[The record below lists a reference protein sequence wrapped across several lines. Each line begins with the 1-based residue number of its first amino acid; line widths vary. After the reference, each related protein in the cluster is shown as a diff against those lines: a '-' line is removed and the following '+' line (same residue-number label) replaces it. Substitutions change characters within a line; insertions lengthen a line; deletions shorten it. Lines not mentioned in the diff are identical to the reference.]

1 MIYAVI
7 FRSVIILFQLAFV
20 FIIAS
25 QITID
30 ELGVYYKNL
39 SIAFLLASLIFAY
52 PEFVFQSLISERL
65 MNRNTIKYYL
75 KPLIFLIILLICIA
89 ITTNNELIGAI
100 TLLLSLTM
108 TNMLRTYLNVL
119 SFKILTMTT
128 QVFEGALKL
137 IFLCLTVSLFD
148 KLKGFDIINIQIIA
162 SLLTIKMIYFLT
174 LRNNSGQRLKNISSL
189 RRHTNLQILI
199 VIFNTFINSAY
210 VNFLKIYLSAID
222 ALEEVGLLGLTQQL
236 IGNLVQ
242 SINSILQIQYGNQIL
257 RGKSYFN
264 RAFTPIIALTFVG
277 ALSILF
283 AIYFI
288 FPLFDNE
295 YQNIPFNY
303 FIFVF
308 IFELYIIPLSF
319 LINLYIREKLF
330 NIIIR
335 LHLLMAFAIFAVLI
349 VLMSTGSLQFSMLL
363 GCIFTFVL
371 FTLYYRK
378 LDNV

>member
-25 QITID
+25 QIPID

-52 PEFVFQSLISERL
+52 PEFIFQSLISERL

-162 SLLTIKMIYFLT
+162 SLLTINMIYFLT
-174 LRNNSGQRLKNISSL
+174 LRNNSGQRLKNISTL

-349 VLMSTGSLQFSMLL
+349 VLMSTGSLQISMLL